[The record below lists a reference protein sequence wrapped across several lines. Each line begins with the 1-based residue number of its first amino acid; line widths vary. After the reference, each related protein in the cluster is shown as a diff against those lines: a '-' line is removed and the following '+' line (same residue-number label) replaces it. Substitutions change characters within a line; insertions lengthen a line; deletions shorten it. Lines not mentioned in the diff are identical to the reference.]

1 MQGCFTRHP
10 HSANIDM
17 IRMSRIA
24 VLVASLAA
32 AGIAN
37 AAAAQEVPET
47 WDAGRL
53 QLTRIELE
61 QLLTQYQRAGSS
73 ETYSAV
79 FRLRAQSEADLVR
92 RRLEYGDFQVGDQVY
107 VVIEGEPAA
116 PGQTV
121 FPGSL
126 TVGPNRVLALPG
138 MGELSLQKVL
148 RSELNEVVQTHVARY
163 VKDPVVRSQALV
175 RVAITGQV
183 ARPGFLLLP
192 AESLL
197 ADALM
202 AAGGPLATAGLD
214 RVHIVRGSDRIWNGD
229 VLQQAIADG
238 RTIDQMSLRSGDQLV
253 VPGDAS
259 TRSASV
265 MRVATMVP
273 AVILAVV
280 GLIQVF

>member
-1 MQGCFTRHP
+1 MAIFVTAFCG
-10 HSANIDM
+10 
-17 IRMSRIA
+17 
-24 VLVASLAA
+24 VA
-32 AGIAN
+32 AGVQ
-37 AAAAQEVPET
+37 AAHALQAETPSLPQT

-53 QLTRIELE
+53 QLTRAELE
-61 QLLTQYQRAGSS
+61 QLLARYQQAGGSD
-73 ETYSAV
+73 TYSAA

-92 RRLEYGDFQVGDQVY
+92 RRLEQGDFQVGDQVY
-107 VVIEGEPAA
+107 IVIEGEPPAPNAA
-116 PGQTV
+116 V

-126 TVGPNRVLALPG
+126 TVGPDRMLAIPG
-138 MGELSLQKVL
+138 MGELSLQQVL
-148 RSELNEVVQTHVARY
+148 RSELNAVVQRHVARY
-163 VKDPVVRSQALV
+163 VKDPVVRTQALV

-183 ARPGFLLLP
+183 TRPGFLLLP

-197 ADALM
+197 ADAIM

-214 RVHIVRGSDRIWNGD
+214 RVHVVRGSDRIWDGE

-259 TRSASV
+259 TRSASFL
-265 MRVATMVP
+265 RIATMIP
-273 AVILAVV
+273 AAIIAVV